1 MLSSFEF
8 HLLAPVQEGPLY
20 KKLKISSLQQDNIN
34 K

>member
-1 MLSSFEF
+1 MMCSFEF
-8 HLLAPVQEGPLY
+8 HLLAPVQEGLLY